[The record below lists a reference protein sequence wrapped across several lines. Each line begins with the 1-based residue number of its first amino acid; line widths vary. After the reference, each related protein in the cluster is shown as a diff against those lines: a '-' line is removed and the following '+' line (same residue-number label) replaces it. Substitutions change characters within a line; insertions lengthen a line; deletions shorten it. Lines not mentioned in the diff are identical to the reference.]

1 MTNRSVDLT
10 DPIALEIMWQRLI
23 AIMNEVDDVIVK
35 TTFSTILSE
44 GRDIACIL
52 TDTRGRSLCQSVWST
67 ATWSHSR
74 STTSMTWLEPETYEV
89 IDRLEQVHVVAPTAW
104 TMSPSR
110 SLAATASSDGFVK
123 VWNVVERRQVDEL
136 YFEGGASGVAFAS
149 EDELLVATD
158 RGIFHKM
165 R

>member
-1 MTNRSVDLT
+1 M
-10 DPIALEIMWQRLI
+10 A
-23 AIMNEVDDVIVK
+23 
-35 TTFSTILSE
+35 
-44 GRDIACIL
+44 
-52 TDTRGRSLCQSVWST
+52 
-67 ATWSHSR
+67 
-74 STTSMTWLEPETYEV
+74 WLDAETYEV
-89 IDRLEQVHVVAPTAW
+89 IDRLDEVHVGAPTAW

-158 RGIFHKM
+158 RGIGASTLDPSEFLRTARSSTTRDFTRAECDRYDLRADCGSDEESELAVSSVAPK
-165 R
+165 RSG